1 MNAWQKR
8 FTQKMEGLKNA
19 AEQRFHRFA
28 TQSLAPIFEELRAFV
43 EKFGITAQSP
53 LSREGIRTFRFEVN
67 ENTYCLLTFRADGM
81 ERCDVLCEFYI
92 PQIDKI
98 DPIRVSEEIRAID
111 AKWGRSIFEQALD
124 LFIEGLTGTY
134 GYEPE
139 PQEATV

>member
-8 FTQKMEGLKNA
+8 FTQKMDGLKNA

-28 TQSLAPIFEELRAFV
+28 TQSLSPIFEEFRTFV

-67 ENTYCLLTFRADGM
+67 ENTYALLTFRADGM

-92 PQIDKI
+92 PQIDKL
-98 DPIRVSEEIRAID
+98 DPIRESEEIRSID
-111 AKWGRSIFEQALD
+111 GKWGRRIFEKALD
-124 LFIEGLTGTY
+124 TFVEGLTETY

-139 PQEATV
+139 PMEAQV